1 MAAGHQHSIV
11 HLIHTMTFKHCV
23 IQLQ

>member
-23 IQLQ
+23 IQLL